1 MIYNE
6 LIFQMA
12 VWDSFAAENKT
23 MVMEQIV
30 KNKRFSDAL
39 LILWAGGAA
48 LLSYSLVYALRK
60 PYTAASFE
68 GFDFFGT
75 DYKVA
80 VTTIQILGYVIA
92 KFFGIKLISELKK
105 ERRFKFFVCSAVA
118 AEAALV
124 GFGLLAPPFNV
135 AAMFLNGLS
144 LGCMWG
150 VIFSFIEGRKVT
162 DMLASLLG
170 VSMVFSSGVAKS
182 FGLFAMNEMHV
193 GQFWMPAVIGAFAL
207 PLLVFMGYMLKRLP
221 QPTEEDIAL
230 RNERVTLDGNGR
242 KLLFRSYAPILTL
255 LFVGNFMLL
264 VLRDIKEDFLVNIL
278 DMSNQSSWLF
288 AQVDTIVTLVILGIF
303 AAFIFFRSNIRALM
317 CLMGLVIAGCLV
329 MTYVSLNYEALD
341 WQPVVWLFVQSLC
354 LYIAYLTFQTIFFDR
369 FIACF
374 RIRGNVGFFIA
385 IIDFIG
391 YMGTVTLL
399 STKEFLNFDMEWFA
413 LYNHMACAVGAVCA
427 VLFTVA
433 AVLIYKRYSAQ
444 GRRKEQTERTTLY
457 MNPQYNAI

>member
-1 MIYNE
+1 
-6 LIFQMA
+6 
-12 VWDSFAAENKT
+12 
-23 MVMEQIV
+23 MEQIV

-48 LLSYSLVYALRK
+48 LFSYSLVYALRK

-170 VSMVFSSGVAKS
+170 VSMVFSS
-182 FGLFAMNEMHV
+182 E
-193 GQFWMPAVIGAFAL
+193 
-207 PLLVFMGYMLKRLP
+207 
-221 QPTEEDIAL
+221 
-230 RNERVTLDGNGR
+230 VTLRFLPCCSWATSCCWCCATSR
-242 KLLFRSYAPILTL
+242 KIFWSI
-255 LFVGNFMLL
+255 
-264 VLRDIKEDFLVNIL
+264 
-278 DMSNQSSWLF
+278 SW
-288 AQVDTIVTLVILGIF
+288 I
-303 AAFIFFRSNIRALM
+303 
-317 CLMGLVIAGCLV
+317 
-329 MTYVSLNYEALD
+329 
-341 WQPVVWLFVQSLC
+341 
-354 LYIAYLTFQTIFFDR
+354 
-369 FIACF
+369 
-374 RIRGNVGFFIA
+374 
-385 IIDFIG
+385 
-391 YMGTVTLL
+391 
-399 STKEFLNFDMEWFA
+399 
-413 LYNHMACAVGAVCA
+413 
-427 VLFTVA
+427 
-433 AVLIYKRYSAQ
+433 
-444 GRRKEQTERTTLY
+444 
-457 MNPQYNAI
+457 

>member
-1 MIYNE
+1 
-6 LIFQMA
+6 MA
-12 VWDSFAAENKT
+12 VWDSFVAENKT

-433 AVLIYKRYSAQ
+433 AVLIYKRHSAQ
-444 GRRKEQTERTTLY
+444 GHRKEQTERTTLY

>member
-1 MIYNE
+1 
-6 LIFQMA
+6 MA

-30 KNKRFSDAL
+30 KNKRFSEAL

-264 VLRDIKEDFLVNIL
+264 VLRDIKEDFLVKIL

-444 GRRKEQTERTTLY
+444 GRRKEQTERTILY